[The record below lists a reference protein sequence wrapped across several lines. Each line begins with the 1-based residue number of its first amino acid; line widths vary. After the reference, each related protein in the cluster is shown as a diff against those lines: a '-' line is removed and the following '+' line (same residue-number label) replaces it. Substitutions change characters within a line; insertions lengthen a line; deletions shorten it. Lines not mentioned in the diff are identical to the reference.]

1 MKAGVSS
8 KGNMKTYHFLPN
20 KYGRELLLDIGRIE
34 KIPNFNFGAEPHQLS
49 FYGILFIDKGT
60 GYFMLDDNKIAL
72 KPGTIIFTSPGHTRA
87 WHIKKPVGGY
97 AVFFEKD
104 FLNLFFTDELFLYRF
119 SYFHQYWKPTSL
131 FVSPAEFSTYLSI
144 NSNIEAEIKDLQ
156 NDSAHLLRALLY
168 QLLVL
173 LNRSYAK
180 QNALQS
186 NTYIH
191 PVFFRFRSLLE
202 KNYSTHHRVGDYLQL
217 LRVSPAQLNKFC
229 RQYMGITAQEM
240 IHSKQIS
247 VAKRLLR
254 ATTDTV
260 SEIAYRLN
268 FSDPSNFNRFFKSVT
283 GLSPQ
288 QYRQQF

>member
-1 MKAGVSS
+1 
-8 KGNMKTYHFLPN
+8 MKTYHFLHN

-34 KIPNFNFGAEPHQLS
+34 KIPNFNFGTEPLQLS
-49 FYGILFIDKGT
+49 FYDILFIDKGT
-60 GYFMLDDNKIAL
+60 GHFMSDDNQIAL
-72 KPGTIIFTSPGHTRA
+72 KPGTIIFTSPGHTRE

-119 SYFHQYWKPTSL
+119 GYFHQYRKPTSL
-131 FVSPAEFSTYLSI
+131 FVPPVEFSLYLSI
-144 NSNIEAEIKDLQ
+144 ITRIEAEIKDLQ
-156 NDSAHLLRALLY
+156 NDSSHLLRALLY

-186 NTYIH
+186 DTYVH

-202 KNYSTHHRVGDYLQL
+202 KNYSTHHRVVDYLQL
-217 LRVSPAQLNKFC
+217 LQISPAQLNKFC
-229 RQYMGITAQEM
+229 RLYMGITAQQV
-240 IHSKQIS
+240 IHHKQIS
-247 VAKRLLR
+247 EAKRLLR
-254 ATTDTV
+254 VTTDGV
-260 SEIAYRLN
+260 SDIAYQLN
-268 FSDPSNFNRFFKSVT
+268 FTDPSNFNRFFRSIT
-283 GLSPQ
+283 GISPR